1 MGEWTEHFDQRGE
14 YLYLMRRHVE
24 GWLMLFESRVP
35 SSDRTP
41 QE

>member
-24 GWLMLFESRVP
+24 EGWLMLFKSRVP
-35 SSDRTP
+35 
-41 QE
+41 